1 MAGGIVLGGFVDR
14 NKQMFKPVTLA
25 CFAVTLSALGLLGF
39 AEGYVC
45 VWVCGCV
52 GVGVGVGV
60 GVHTSTCVCIYMCN
74 VYNIS
79 MCVCACVRVCVCACV
94 HVCVCV

>member
-52 GVGVGVGV
+52 GVGAGF
-60 GVHTSTCVCIYMCN
+60 
-74 VYNIS
+74 
-79 MCVCACVRVCVCACV
+79 
-94 HVCVCV
+94 